1 VGRQSGK
8 PNRRR
13 EQLTVE
19 SNRPQKVRSTTNK
32 VMKIFRV
39 IAAVAFLAALSA
51 GSVFAQPR
59 PTTPAGAAPAQTT
72 NIPETKIALVNT
84 DEFADEKTGI
94 TRLVSA
100 MKRVDGE
107 FQPRRTELQTLQQ
120 QIEKQTADLTK
131 AAPLQDQKVT
141 QQQSDKIELL
151 KTDLKRKGEDA
162 QAAYQQRLQAILGP
176 VYEDIGKALDAYAK
190 AHGITLV
197 LDVSKVQGIVSASE
211 SLDITRPFITEFNS
225 KNPATASLTPPE

>member
-1 VGRQSGK
+1 
-8 PNRRR
+8 
-13 EQLTVE
+13 
-19 SNRPQKVRSTTNK
+19 
-32 VMKIFRV
+32 MKIFRA
-39 IAAVAFLAALSA
+39 IAAVAFLAAISA

-59 PTTPAGAAPAQTT
+59 TTAPAGPAPAPTQTG
-72 NIPETKIALVNT
+72 NVPETKIALVNT

-120 QIEKQTADLTK
+120 QIEKATADLNK
-131 AAPLQDQKVT
+131 AAPLQDPKVT
-141 QQQSDKIELL
+141 AQQNDKVEQL
-151 KTDLKRKGEDA
+151 KTEFKRKGEDA
-162 QAAYQQRLQAILGP
+162 QAAYQKKLQEVLGP
-176 VYEDIGKALDAYAK
+176 VYDDIGKALDAYAK
-190 AHGITLV
+190 AHGITLI
-197 LDVSKVQGIVSASE
+197 LDVTKIQGIVSASE